1 MSCFEGPLPPL
12 QSSSGHS
19 MDNSPSSTSRQ
30 DAQATPP
37 ADATYGLDPPG
48 SSRRCNRCRLIRQQE
63 QPLKQCRGCS
73 VTMYCSKACQKA
85 DWPSHN
91 RHMCKGATRFADAE
105 GPKKAGFSTPMSLA
119 HAVMKWAEI
128 HEYAMSYM
136 ANAAV
141 LLHGKGVDNTLN
153 SACGVLYVLV
163 PNPAPGPDSR
173 TANDSE
179 ASNPATAFRM
189 ECFPAVVSPDTPGTS
204 FLGTHGLLD
213 RALARCKGVTEL
225 QRMLLPD
232 IRNYA
237 GVIPA
242 LFMVLNTQHVQHF
255 YYRIYRLSIHS
266 DCPLDP
272 IPARVW
278 GEIMTICREAVD
290 AGRILKAPDY
300 ETRVQP
306 HVGRYKRVGNKWK
319 WERSE
324 EEDQAMASR
333 NIFLLC
339 DLV

>member
-1 MSCFEGPLPPL
+1 
-12 QSSSGHS
+12 
-19 MDNSPSSTSRQ
+19 
-30 DAQATPP
+30 
-37 ADATYGLDPPG
+37 
-48 SSRRCNRCRLIRQQE
+48 
-63 QPLKQCRGCS
+63 
-73 VTMYCSKACQKA
+73 
-85 DWPSHN
+85 
-91 RHMCKGATRFADAE
+91 MCKGATRFQADAE

-141 LLHGKGVDNTLN
+141 LLHGKGVENTLN

-179 ASNPATAFRM
+179 ASNPATAFRL
-189 ECFPAVVSPDTPGTS
+189 ECFPAVVSPDTPATS

-213 RALARCKGVTEL
+213 RALARCKGVAEL
-225 QRMLLPD
+225 QRMLLPYN
-232 IRNYA
+232 RNYA

-242 LFMVLNTQHVQHF
+242 LFMVLDTQHVQHF

-290 AGRILKAPDY
+290 AGRVLKAPDY

-333 NIFLLC
+333 VSRDNVFSPGESLNDVCRTSSYSVIWSDVAGAHIYLRGEDDEIMLIVQHVK
-339 DLV
+339 LVQSKVTEAIRADG